1 MLEAPGSTPVDAD
14 PAPSTSAD
22 PSADADPRAG
32 TVTLKEAAHLLG
44 VSARTVRRRIQEG
57 ALQGYKEQ
65 TDYGEVWRV
74 HLSHIHADPSTDADP
89 STRRPPGNPADPSAP
104 TAPELMKA
112 LEMVD
117 RLQQQ
122 NQELTAAA
130 SHWQARYQDAERRAH
145 YAEEQVRLLMA
156 PKNEPGPVEPE
167 RPAAS
172 ERVSWWR
179 RLFS

>member
-1 MLEAPGSTPVDAD
+1 MLEASGNAPVDAD
-14 PAPSTSAD
+14 PAPGKPAD

-57 ALQGYKEQ
+57 VLQGYKEQ

-74 HLSHIHADPSTDADP
+74 YLGHIHADPSTDADP
-89 STRRPPGNPADPSAP
+89 STRRPPGKPADPSAP

-130 SHWQARYQDAERRAH
+130 SHWQARYQDAERRAI
-145 YAEEQVRLLMA
+145 YAEDQVKMLMA
-156 PKNEPGPVEPE
+156 PKDEPAEPE
-167 RPAAS
+167 PPA
-172 ERVSWWR
+172 EPVRVSWWR
-179 RLFS
+179 RWWS